1 MPVSWGLRTGRPPT
15 RASACPSG
23 IAVDPAGQA
32 VVADLNSHA
41 LRRVSKAGEV
51 STLADNCESG
61 QGATAHFYLPAGVVL
76 AANGEFIVAD
86 SGNHALR
93 VVTPGGAVCTLVGNR
108 KRGFADGQG
117 AAARFYLTTSPVR
130 ASERSE
136 RARLYVWAKYGSSV
150 CCVWARAG
158 LALDADGS
166 VLVADQGNHGV
177 RRVTLAGHVST
188 VASNG
193 KRGFADGQGAA
204 ARFNEPT
211 DVVAD
216 GAGTIVVADWL
227 THRLRKIVGGGRVT
241 KLAGGA
247 GAGAADGTGLGAL
260 QPARRARVRAS
271 PAGARCAPSHTPAGR
286 QVLAAWVHL
295 ALPRW
300 GCRRPHGSLGLV
312 ASHHGVMV
320 SWGRWFD

>member
-150 CCVWARAG
+150 CCVWART
-158 LALDADGS
+158 S
-166 VLVADQGNHGV
+166 
-177 RRVTLAGHVST
+177 
-188 VASNG
+188 
-193 KRGFADGQGAA
+193 KGQGPLPSTGCPSERSHTFSFTGIDSLQRRQKAKSLLLSLSFQILA
-204 ARFNEPT
+204 PLPLISNRFVHLMGKANSSFLH
-211 DVVAD
+211 
-216 GAGTIVVADWL
+216 GTSNSLD
-227 THRLRKIVGGGRVT
+227 RMVGWFWR
-241 KLAGGA
+241 
-247 GAGAADGTGLGAL
+247 GAALHTTPSQLKNSQVKQQNNTESAQNASRISRGLN
-260 QPARRARVRAS
+260 PRRNR
-271 PAGARCAPSHTPAGR
+271 HE
-286 QVLAAWVHL
+286 Q
-295 ALPRW
+295 
-300 GCRRPHGSLGLV
+300 
-312 ASHHGVMV
+312 
-320 SWGRWFD
+320 DE